1 MQLESK
7 FAPLQRSEGV
17 RAGNVLLDL
26 NLSSQ
31 MDFYC
36 NGSGTK
42 VVQYLVHVTREREQA
57 HMCFEENE
65 HIIGIDF
72 ERL

>member
-42 VVQYLVHVTREREQA
+42 VVHVTREREQA